1 MKPYLTVTEAAALLE
16 WTPKQVRGWAKR
28 NDLFGEPGTA
38 EEKLIVV
45 AKLYAAAPHFA
56 SALINEEIERAE
68 DA

>member
-1 MKPYLTVTEAAALLE
+1 MKPYLTIAEAAALLE
-16 WTPKQVRGWAKR
+16 WSTKQTRGWARR

-45 AKLYAAAPHFA
+45 AKLHAAAPHFA
-56 SALINEEIERAE
+56 SALINEEIEKAE